1 MKFVLISGQEGEDV
15 KHIFIEEA
23 KKIFDSVLYVP
34 IDLVRLDFGENG
46 ITAKYKNVDLCSF
59 DCAYVRVFQK
69 DFLFA
74 EILLDLLESKGV
86 AMPSCLDGYQI
97 TNHKYYSVQRVAR
110 IGIPSPDSSLSISPK
125 SALSLGEKLGY
136 PMVLKLLQGYGGKG
150 VMLLRSEEE
159 LRPILDTLQVFDE
172 FLAMQSFIPNANT
185 DTRALVIGDEAIG
198 IRRKGS
204 GNEWRANVSAGGSAE
219 IIELSDDIKKMALS
233 CSHLIGLSICAIDF
247 IETKDGPKFIEANF
261 TPGIMPKY
269 FGHALAIKMLSHIR
283 ELAIEKKAKHERG
296 ESQ

>member
-1 MKFVLISGQEGEDV
+1 MKFVLISGQDGEDV
-15 KHIFIEEA
+15 KHIFLEEA

-34 IDLVRLDFGENG
+34 LDLVRIELGEKG
-46 ITAKYKNVDLCSF
+46 IVVKYKNVDLSSF
-59 DCAYVRVFQK
+59 DCAYIRVFQK

-86 AMPSCLDGYQI
+86 IMPSCLDGYQI
-97 TNHKYYSVQRVAR
+97 TNHKYFSVQRVAR

-136 PMVLKLLQGYGGKG
+136 PLVLKLLQGYGGKG
-150 VMLLRSEEE
+150 VMLLKSEEE

-198 IRRKGS
+198 IRRKGT
-204 GNEWRANVSAGGSAE
+204 GNEWRANVSTGGSAE
-219 IIELSDDIKKMALS
+219 IVELDDDTKQMALS
-233 CSHLIGLSICAIDF
+233 CAQLIGLSICAIDF
-247 IETKDGPKFIEANF
+247 IETPEGSKFIEANF

-269 FGHALAIKMLSHIR
+269 FGNKLAEKMLLHIR
-283 ELAIEKKAKHERG
+283 ELTIEKRAEKERG
-296 ESQ
+296 EHK